1 MGKGSSGNNT
11 QAATQSS
18 ALADEMARISR
29 DYYGQTQPARSN
41 ILNRGN
47 QFLGVGQ
54 GGQPQTIQLPNG
66 QNAKQRSQLIN
77 GITQQMQQQNTQAT
91 TGQPSTGSV
100 MIPSGQGGTQTG
112 GNPFQVDPSAS
123 PLYAPGKFAAEQQ
136 FGTARD
142 NIMSSMPEGG
152 GLYDALAQTD
162 ISKAGALSGLEA
174 NISQDFFDKI
184 YGAAFG
190 APQTAVSGLGGAG
203 GIMGNLAG
211 QQAQANAAQSAGK
224 SGMLG
229 GFGQGV
235 GTWLGGK
242 Q

>member
-1 MGKGSSGNNT
+1 MGKGSSGNDT

-18 ALADEMARISR
+18 ALADEMALISR
-29 DYYGQTQPARSN
+29 DYYGQTKPARSN
-41 ILNRGN
+41 ILGRGN
-47 QFLGVGQ
+47 EFL
-54 GGQPQTIQLPNG
+54 
-66 QNAKQRSQLIN
+66 A
-77 GITQQMQQQNTQAT
+77 
-91 TGQPSTGSV
+91 
-100 MIPSGQGGTQTG
+100 
-112 GNPFQVDPSAS
+112 GNYDPSSS

-142 NIMSSMPEGG
+142 NIMSTMPEGG
-152 GLYDALAQTD
+152 GLYDALAGANV
-162 ISKAGALSGLEA
+162 SKAGALTGLEA

-211 QQAQANAAQSAGK
+211 QQAQSNAAQSAGK

-235 GTWLGGK
+235 GSYMGGK
-242 Q
+242 S